1 MKKSENFSGVLE
13 AAENLPL
20 DAQEEL
26 IEILKKRGI
35 EQRRGELARDVRNA
49 RSEYKRGR
57 SKPSTVK
64 DIMQEIVS

>member
-1 MKKSENFSGVLE
+1 MKKLENFSGVLE

-49 RSEYKRGR
+49 RAEYKRGR
-57 SKPSTVK
+57 SKPSTVR